1 MKIKKVQNKT
11 FNFNTILLCILL
23 SVYNN
28 NNNEQSKSPKTIVIA
43 PQQL

>member
-1 MKIKKVQNKT
+1 MKIKNVQNKT

-28 NNNEQSKSPKTIVIA
+28 NNEQSKSPKTIVIA